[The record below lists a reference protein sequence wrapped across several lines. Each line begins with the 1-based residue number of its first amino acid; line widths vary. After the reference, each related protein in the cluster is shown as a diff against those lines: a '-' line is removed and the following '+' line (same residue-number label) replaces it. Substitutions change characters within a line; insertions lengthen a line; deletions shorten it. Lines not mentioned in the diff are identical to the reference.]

1 MMITLERT
9 GEVACEL
16 SLFKVSYLKKL
27 KSNMQNI
34 CGKQFKPLLKIVGKS
49 QWDKFHS

>member
-9 GEVACEL
+9 GKVACGL
-16 SLFKVSYLKKL
+16 SLFEVSYLKKL

-34 CGKQFKPLLKIVGKS
+34 CGKQFKPLLKILGEVPMG
-49 QWDKFHS
+49 